1 MSLDLYLNYPYV
13 PSKKNWY
20 SMPYQLSFVLMD
32 NEILLAS
39 GYNKFGI
46 SVCNLTMPGKSN
58 ALAIDAFSLFSLSCS
73 PKLKK
78 GVTKLDIYDFGGR
91 EIVSKEVATE
101 NNDAVLDL
109 FSTFNKSKLLQGLT
123 VRSLIIE

>member
-1 MSLDLYLNYPYV
+1 MA
-13 PSKKNWY
+13 
-20 SMPYQLSFVLMD
+20 
-32 NEILLAS
+32 NEPLLAS

-46 SVCNLTMPGKSN
+46 SVCNLTMPGKLN
-58 ALAIDAFSLFSLSCS
+58 ALAIDAPSLFSLSCS

-78 GVTKLDIYDFGGR
+78 GATKLDIYDFGGR
-91 EIVSKEVATE
+91 EIVSKEVLSE

-123 VRSLIIE
+123 VSSLIIK